1 MKNNILRRHMFS
13 NEEMQRKHQ
22 KNNILRQP
30 VQYIDTLYRNKSL
43 LEMVSLS
50 EDYYDKV
57 SGIFLGGSN
66 SPSAIMRLIDK
77 DRFHELYNAGD
88 LSALQNESKLITID
102 DFKIQ
107 KDLQD
112 VADNSSKRNANRKYQ
127 EHQMFI
133 TLDREAAI
141 ISSMPGPPG
150 ELNKTYFEYH
160 YSPASHVN
168 IIDQP
173 RRLVLIGQVHGHP
186 PTDKPGEVTEKTM
199 SEDYDKPASANA
211 NIPIYGI
218 DAMNGLIRGRKA
230 NIHRVTP
237 DGEITL
243 NVGKTSD
250 GFNIGL
256 EAMQIWGRRA
266 LTREL

>member
-1 MKNNILRRHMFS
+1 MFS
-13 NEEMQRKHQ
+13 HEEMQRQHQ

-50 EDYYDKV
+50 DDYYD
-57 SGIFLGGSN
+57 SFNGIFLGGSN
-66 SPSAIMRLIDK
+66 TPSKIMRLINK
-77 DRFHELYNAGD
+77 DRFHELHKAGD

-112 VADNSSKRNANRKYQ
+112 VADRSSVRNADRKYQ

-141 ISSMPGPPG
+141 ISSMLGEPGVPG
-150 ELNKTYFEYH
+150 KRNTTVIKH
-160 YSPASHVN
+160 YPAPYTGVN
-168 IIDQP
+168 FADVP
-173 RRLVLIGQVHGHP
+173 GGLVLIGQVHGHP
-186 PTDKPGEVTEKTM
+186 PPNEPEPGEVTEKTM
-199 SEDYDKPASANA
+199 SDEDKMTSANV

-218 DAMNGLIRGRKA
+218 DAMDGSIRGRKA

-237 DGEITL
+237 DGKITHE
-243 NVGKTSD
+243 VGKTSN

-256 EAMQIWGRRA
+256 EAMQIWGRRI
-266 LTREL
+266 LPVIVEE